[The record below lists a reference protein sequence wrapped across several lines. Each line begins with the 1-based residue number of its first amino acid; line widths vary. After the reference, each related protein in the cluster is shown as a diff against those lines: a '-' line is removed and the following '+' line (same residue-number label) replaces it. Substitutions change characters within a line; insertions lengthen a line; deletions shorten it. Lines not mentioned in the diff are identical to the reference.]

1 MVGHMDLAPL
11 LAETSALV
19 REAADVAVRERAR
32 LAVEKK
38 PDGSLV
44 TNADRATEEWLRPR
58 LTALVPGSGVWGE
71 EFGRDAQDG
80 PTWLVDPVD
89 GTSNFAFGSPLWGV
103 SVGLVHGED
112 LLLGVVALPDLGE
125 LYAAAKGCGVARNGV
140 PLDPILPGEV
150 LPHELVSYSESI
162 WYAYPG
168 QRIPGKMRCSGAIVV
183 DGTFVACGRFRGM
196 IGMRERL
203 YDFGP
208 VVLMGQELGA
218 EFRHADGRPISM
230 AALLRGEPFQDA
242 WILFPRESGFF
253 LPRRVR

>member
-1 MVGHMDLAPL
+1 MVRYMDLAHL

-19 REAADVAVRERAR
+19 REAAGVAVRERSR
-32 LAVEKK
+32 LSVEKK
-38 PDGSLV
+38 ADGSLV

-71 EFGRDAQDG
+71 EFGRDAQEG
-80 PTWLVDPVD
+80 PTWIVDPVD

-103 SVGLVHGED
+103 SVGLVHGEEI
-112 LLLGVVALPDLGE
+112 LLGVVALPDLGE
-125 LYAAAKGCGVARNGV
+125 LYATAKGFGVERNGE
-140 PLDPILPGEV
+140 PLPSIRPGEI

-162 WYAYPG
+162 WHAYPG
-168 QRIPGKMRCSGAIVV
+168 QRFPGKMRCSGAIVV
-183 DGTFVACGRFRGM
+183 DGTFVASGRFRGM

-208 VVLMGQELGA
+208 VVLMSQELGA
-218 EFRHADGRPISM
+218 EFRHADGRSISM
-230 AALLRGEPFQDA
+230 ETLLAGEPFRDA

-253 LPRRVR
+253 LPRRSG